1 VVGVPDPRWGEVPV
15 LAVVLRPGAAL
26 DAAALQARFDAAL
39 ARFKHPR
46 RIVAVDALP
55 RTALGKVQRAVL
67 AAALA
72 GGAP

>member
-1 VVGVPDPRWGEVPV
+1 MDSPHPPLFASHRHAVRELEAGEVP
-15 LAVVLRPGAAL
+15 R
-26 DAAALQARFDAAL
+26 LQALFDAAL